1 MKRWRT
7 VLIFVAAVVLVVLVL
22 AGTWIYRAG
31 RVIGFVS
38 GHEGYVE
45 LYDGRIFAECESEF
59 GASDRGRLL
68 GRLSSGGWLVFD
80 VRGGEGEYIYIA
92 ALGRGEVLRL
102 VENFND

>member
-1 MKRWRT
+1 MKRRRT
-7 VLIFVAAVVLVVLVL
+7 VLIFLAAAVLVVLVL
-22 AGTWIYRAG
+22 AGVWICRAG

-59 GASDRGRLL
+59 GAADRGRLL

-92 ALGRGEVLRL
+92 AFGRGEVLRR
-102 VENFND
+102 VEGFNE